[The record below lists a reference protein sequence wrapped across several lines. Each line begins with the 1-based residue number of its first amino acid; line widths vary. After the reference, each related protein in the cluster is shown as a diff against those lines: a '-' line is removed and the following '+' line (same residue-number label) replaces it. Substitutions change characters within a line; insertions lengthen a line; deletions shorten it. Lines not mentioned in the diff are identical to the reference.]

1 MISLGYSC
9 GSTGVDGFFGDG
21 TLIAVKKFQQ
31 AKGLNTDGA
40 YGHDTRIK
48 LFANYKVNLL
58 C

>member
-1 MISLGYSC
+1 MISFGYSC

-48 LFANYKVNLL
+48 LFANYKVK
-58 C
+58 